1 MIVGRLT
8 YDTVKQRHKALGE
21 LSPTRVPLS
30 SEFMSKNLINER
42 PLKSNLNDLSFKG
55 LSFSGANQPTKQ
67 PAKTA
72 KKEDKI
78 KPTTLYSRRTF
89 SNRISSKICSSLQ
102 RSRQI

>member
-72 KKEDKI
+72 KKDDKI
-78 KPTTLYSRRTF
+78 KPLLYTVGA
-89 SNRISSKICSSLQ
+89 LLAT
-102 RSRQI
+102 